1 MMMGS
6 RVTRLN
12 AEQLSSI
19 IGDIYDCVLD
29 PGGWV
34 SVLNRITRTTDSA
47 YTTITLASA
56 QDSHGRFAAHSPWDA
71 EQMRVLQVEYGFQD
85 IPGLM
90 PAVVGDLDTPLT
102 TLSCLSEPELRA
114 TRFYR
119 EWAEPQGLREGCM
132 VKFVDT
138 DDRLGLL
145 GTTIYAD
152 RDVISSEEQR
162 FLALLAP
169 HLRRAAL
176 IGDLL
181 DQARVMAHFYRETLG
196 ALSTSIVFTDAEGR
210 LLYANASAERM
221 LSAEAPILSRNGVLQ
236 SRNPAMAGALLT
248 TIAAASNADVTLGA
262 RGIGLPISAPG
273 ETPAVAYVLPL
284 TAGTARAVFRPARAA
299 VFVST
304 TISTTPIPLA
314 VLMTLF
320 DLTPAEAR
328 VLLAVGRGAGAA
340 AAARALGIGENTL
353 KTHLNR
359 IYAKTGTSRQPDLVK
374 LIADIGAPLAVTG
387 LDMPTRLRDDGAAG

>member
-1 MMMGS
+1 
-6 RVTRLN
+6 VTRLN

-29 PGGWV
+29 PDGWV
-34 SVLNRITRTTDSA
+34 SVLNRITQTTDSA
-47 YTTITLASA
+47 YTTIALAST
-56 QDSHGRFAAHSPWDA
+56 QDSHGRFAAHSTWDA

-102 TLSCLSEPELRA
+102 TLSCLSEAELRA

-119 EWAEPQGLREGCM
+119 DWAGPQGLREGCI

-138 DDRLGLL
+138 SDRFGLL

-152 RDVISSEEQR
+152 RDVISGEEQR

-196 ALSTSIVFTDAEGR
+196 ALSTAIVFTDAEGG

-221 LSAEAPILSRNGVLQ
+221 LSAEAPILSRNSVLQ
-236 SRNPAMAGALLT
+236 PQNPGMAGALLT
-248 TIAAASNADVTLGA
+248 AIAAASNADVTLGA

-273 ETPAVAYVLPL
+273 EAPAVAYVLPL
-284 TAGTARAVFRPARAA
+284 TAGTARAAFRPARAA

-304 TISTTPIPLA
+304 PIPEA
-314 VLMTLF
+314 VLITLF

-328 VLLAVGRGAGAA
+328 VLLTIGSGAGAA
-340 AAARALGIGENTL
+340 ATSRALGIGENTL

-374 LIADIGAPLAVTG
+374 LIADIGAPLTVSG
-387 LDMPTRLRDDGAAG
+387 LDTPARLLEDGAAG

>member
-1 MMMGS
+1 M
-6 RVTRLN
+6 TRLS

-29 PGGWV
+29 PDGWV
-34 SVLNRITRTTDSA
+34 SVLNRITQTTASA
-47 YTTITLASA
+47 YTTIALASA
-56 QDSHGRFAAHSPWDA
+56 QDSHGRFAAHSTWDA

-90 PAVVGDLDTPLT
+90 PAIVGDLDTPRT

-138 DDRLGLL
+138 SDRLGLL
-145 GTTIYAD
+145 GTTIYSD
-152 RDVISSEEQR
+152 RDEISVEEQR
-162 FLALLAP
+162 FLGLLAP

-181 DQARVMAHFYRETLG
+181 DQERVMAHFYRETLG
-196 ALSTSIVFTDAEGR
+196 ALSTPIIFTDAKGG

-221 LSAEAPILSRNGVLQ
+221 LSIEAPILSRNGVLQ
-236 SRNPAMAGALLT
+236 PQNPAMAGALLT
-248 TIAAASNADVTLGA
+248 AIAAASNADVTLGA
-262 RGIGLPISAPG
+262 RGIGLPISMPG

-284 TAGTARAVFRPARAA
+284 TAGTARAAFRPARTA

-304 TISTTPIPLA
+304 TISTTPIPVT

-328 VLLAVGRGAGAA
+328 VLLTIGRGAGATA
-340 AAARALGIGENTL
+340 TLQALGIGENTL

-359 IYAKTGTSRQPDLVK
+359 IYAKTGASRQSDLVK
-374 LIADIGAPLAVTG
+374 LVADIGAPLTVSG
-387 LDMPTRLRDDGAAG
+387 LDTPARSLEGGAVG

>member
-1 MMMGS
+1 M
-6 RVTRLN
+6 TRLN

-29 PGGWV
+29 PDGWV
-34 SVLNRITRTTDSA
+34 SVLNRITQTTNSA
-47 YTTITLASA
+47 YTTIALAST
-56 QDSHGRFAAHSPWDA
+56 QDSHGRFAAHSTWDA
-71 EQMRVLQVEYGFQD
+71 EQMRVLQVEYGFHD

-102 TLSCLSEPELRA
+102 TLSCLSEAELRA

-119 EWAEPQGLREGCM
+119 DWAGPQGLREGCI

-138 DDRLGLL
+138 SDRFGLL

-152 RDVISSEEQR
+152 RDVISGEEQR

-196 ALSTSIVFTDAEGR
+196 ALSTAIVFTDAEGG

-221 LSAEAPILSRNGVLQ
+221 LSAEAPILSRNSVLQ
-236 SRNPAMAGALLT
+236 PQNPGMAGALLT
-248 TIAAASNADVTLGA
+248 AIAAASNADVTLGA
-262 RGIGLPISAPG
+262 RGIGLPISA
-273 ETPAVAYVLPL
+273 
-284 TAGTARAVFRPARAA
+284 
-299 VFVST
+299 
-304 TISTTPIPLA
+304 TPIPEA
-314 VLMTLF
+314 VLITLF

-328 VLLAVGRGAGAA
+328 VLLTIGSGAGAA
-340 AAARALGIGENTL
+340 ATSRALGIGENTL

-374 LIADIGAPLAVTG
+374 LSPTSAP
-387 LDMPTRLRDDGAAG
+387 R